1 MFKHVLSD
9 EAGFEACF
17 VSPVFPF
24 WASPQR
30 SALCPLTQP
39 NFTGLRL
46 VLATLMQDERKAS
59 CPLAAQATQRYWLWG
74 AGPLTEGAPGLAIA
88 AWLHLAEP
96 PSPNQQSG
104 AGGSRAWRCITPRRL
119 AAPRRT
125 PLAKP
130 AVGCWRLPGVAL
142 HHPAARLAATF
153 DMLGSAAAATLQVVS
168 PAPRPQALRWS
179 RSRRHVEGSRAR
191 LGLRS
196 AGCLCPIRGL
206 EVRCRGR
213 ARKPVQVPGEP
224 GRETEDSPSGPQ
236 PHLELLELVWRGF
249 SHLPPLHGVRRIL
262 CMTVEQDHTHWSDT
276 GSTHLHQCGQPWS
289 LFHQDFGHGGWK

>member
-17 VSPVFPF
+17 VSPLFPF

-104 AGGSRAWRCITPRRL
+104 AGGSRAWRCITPRP
-119 AAPRRT
+119 ASPPPSTCWEARRRQ
-125 PLAKP
+125 LCKS
-130 AVGCWRLPGVAL
+130 CLPHRV
-142 HHPAARLAATF
+142 
-153 DMLGSAAAATLQVVS
+153 
-168 PAPRPQALRWS
+168 PRPCAGRVLGATWRALGRGWACA
-179 RSRRHVEGSRAR
+179 VRA
-191 LGLRS
+191 
-196 AGCLCPIRGL
+196 AC
-206 EVRCRGR
+206 
-213 ARKPVQVPGEP
+213 A
-224 GRETEDSPSGPQ
+224 PSGGWRFGAEGGLGNLCRSPGSLGGK
-236 PHLELLELVWRGF
+236 PKTLLRGH
-249 SHLPPLHGVRRIL
+249 SL
-262 CMTVEQDHTHWSDT
+262 TS
-276 GSTHLHQCGQPWS
+276 SSWS
-289 LFHQDFGHGGWK
+289 LFGEGLATCPRSTVSVGFYA